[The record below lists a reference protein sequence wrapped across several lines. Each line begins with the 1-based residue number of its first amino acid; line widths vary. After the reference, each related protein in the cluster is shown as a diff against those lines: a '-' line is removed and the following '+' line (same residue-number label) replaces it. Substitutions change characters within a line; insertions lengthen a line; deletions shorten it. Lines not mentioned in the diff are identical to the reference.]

1 MVWAVSIDFFRCG
14 ASSMELR
21 REKRMNRFALII
33 GLENYAEA
41 MGRVIFAENDAN
53 AFCDCLLELG
63 YDPRDVTC
71 LISSQATQ
79 AKIESEI
86 RRLARLSQED
96 DEILLFFSGH
106 GLAIKNLCY
115 ITCYDTAKA
124 DLPNTCISL
133 KWILNLFNTASS
145 TRKLLFLDT
154 SHSGLRID
162 EATSGITGA
171 MDEGELT
178 AFFGDNECAVG
189 FVSCQS
195 HELSY
200 PGPNIRH
207 GIWTYHLLQALQ
219 GVAPSAVNSDK
230 YITSASLQHYL
241 VSETPKTLRI
251 ENPNRVTQTPICFGD
266 ISQEFVLFDVSAL
279 IERRVTDRKEK
290 LVGVK
295 SVDLLGAKGGHV
307 KELSGFKKGLHQ
319 VPETVNDY
327 TASFVAG
334 IAAQDVEF
342 EATKLY
348 EQIKSNFKYKRRDI
362 KLEIDGAS
370 AFVATK
376 DFDLSITYS
385 QDTED
390 PGAYSIEYLIN
401 NVRDAAAL
409 NDEGLQN
416 ILDRHFDEVRF
427 SLKGEID
434 LEELIDAIESEDDG
448 EILIDYPPD
457 CSRLR
462 ITLDG
467 CRWSIKLSQNGISII
482 NHRLEAPKTMLSFF
496 NEGQSLISKR
506 TELRHLLK

>member
-1 MVWAVSIDFFRCG
+1 
-14 ASSMELR
+14 
-21 REKRMNRFALII
+21 MNRFALII
-33 GLENYAEA
+33 GLERYAEPI
-41 MGRVIFAENDAN
+41 GRVIFAENDAT
-53 AFCDCLLELG
+53 AFRDCLLELG
-63 YDPRDVTC
+63 YDSRDVTC
-71 LISSQATQ
+71 LTSSQATQ
-79 AKIESEI
+79 ANIESEI
-86 RRLARLSQED
+86 RRLVKLAQKD
-96 DEILLFFSGH
+96 DEILIFFTGH
-106 GLAIKNLCY
+106 GVAINNSNY
-115 ITCYDTAKA
+115 IVCHDTAKA

-133 KWILNLFNTASS
+133 QWILNLLNTSDSA
-145 TRKLLFLDT
+145 RKLLFLDT

-162 EATSGITGA
+162 ETASGIIGA
-171 MDEGELT
+171 MDEGELA
-178 AFFGDNECAVG
+178 AFFGDDEKAVG
-189 FVSCQS
+189 FVSCQA

-207 GIWTYHLLQALQ
+207 GIWNYHLLQALRGLAQ
-219 GVAPSAVNSDK
+219 NAVYNDK
-230 YITSASLQHYL
+230 HITSASLQNYL
-241 VSETPKTLRI
+241 ASETPKTLRI
-251 ENPNRVTQTPICFGD
+251 ENPNRVTQTPICFGN
-266 ISQEFVLFDVSAL
+266 ISQEYVLFDVSDL
-279 IERRVTDRKEK
+279 IERRATDRKEK

-319 VPETVNDY
+319 VPETVNGY

-401 NVRDAAAL
+401 NVRDAEVL

-427 SLKGEID
+427 LLKGEID

-457 CSRLR
+457 CSSLR

-482 NHRLEAPKTMLSFF
+482 NHHLEAPKTMISFF
-496 NEGQSLISKR
+496 NEGQSLITKR
-506 TELRHLLK
+506 TALRHLLE